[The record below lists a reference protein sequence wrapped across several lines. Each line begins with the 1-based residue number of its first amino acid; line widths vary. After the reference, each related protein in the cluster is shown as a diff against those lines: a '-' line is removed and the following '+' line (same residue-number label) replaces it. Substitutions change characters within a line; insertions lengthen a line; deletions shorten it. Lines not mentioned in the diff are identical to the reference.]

1 MFFSGIWRLIATYW
15 PGLWAPA
22 CNVFNCFCVYWDI
35 LQNKVCADRI
45 CFQMEGKTT
54 NFEKYLFWC
63 GQGLSLSCSLSSV
76 RSFAPHLICALFS
89 CALRFVL
96 FVPRLL
102 LSAIITACLCYI
114 LLLPVFVIWISALFY
129 LIVLFFISASCP
141 ESCLWALFCKPW
153 QVTSTHNIPVRK
165 PTDVKCLLFPF
176 MVFSGCF
183 LVSWQCSLCFPPV
196 LLPPPDFPFTPSL
209 HQCN

>member
-1 MFFSGIWRLIATYW
+1 MFLIAFVRTEIFCKTKFVLTGFVFKWRVKLPTLKSIFSGVDKALVWVVPSVLSDRL
-15 PGLWAPA
+15 
-22 CNVFNCFCVYWDI
+22 
-35 LQNKVCADRI
+35 
-45 CFQMEGKTT
+45 
-54 NFEKYLFWC
+54 
-63 GQGLSLSCSLSSV
+63 
-76 RSFAPHLICALFS
+76 HLTW
-89 CALRFVL
+89 FVL
-96 FVPRLL
+96 YLVVLFDSYFLFP
-102 LSAIITACLCYI
+102 AFYCQP

-129 LIVLFFISASCP
+129 LIVLFFISASSP